1 MKKFLALL
9 LALVMVFALAAC
21 GGDPA
26 TNPSDEPGATSEDP
40 TPEDTTTPSDDPE
53 AAIDP
58 NDIPDTM
65 ESDTYEVAF
74 ITDVGDLKDKS
85 FNEGTWNGVKTYA
98 YENDLSYKYYQPANG
113 GEATD
118 TDRYDAMKQAVDNGA
133 SVVVCVGFLQE
144 NAIRQAAAEFTDVHF
159 IFIDGSAVKVDP
171 DNKADDAEVF
181 ANTVGVLFREEQCGY
196 LAGYAVVKEGYTQ
209 LGFAGGG
216 GGTNPACCRYGY
228 GYLQGASAA
237 AKELGVD
244 VTVNYSWQ
252 YGDSFSASPE
262 LQSMIAGW
270 YTTGTEVVFSCG
282 GNMFASVSAAAS
294 ANDGLVV
301 GVDVDQSSASDTVI
315 TSAMKSLADG
325 VVIALEDHFNGSWD
339 EVGGTT
345 ITLGATED
353 AVGLPT
359 ATESWRFETF
369 TVDEYNTLLESIKD
383 GSLVVDAEYPV
394 NENNIDDAA
403 SLNGVLPNITINV
416 V

>member
-21 GGDPA
+21 G
-26 TNPSDEPGATSEDP
+26 S
-40 TPEDTTTPSDDPE
+40 EDTTPSENPTEPSSEPTTDVSTAPDDGE
-53 AAIDP
+53 AAADP
-58 NDIPDTM
+58 DDISDTM
-65 ESDTYEVAF
+65 EADTYEVAF
-74 ITDVGDLKDKS
+74 VTDVGQLKDKS

-171 DNKADDAEVF
+171 DNTADDAEVF
-181 ANTVGVLFREEQCGY
+181 ANTVGVLFREEQCGS
-196 LAGYAVVKEGYTQ
+196 LAGYAAVKEGYTQ
-209 LGFAGGG
+209 IGFAGGG

-252 YGDSFSASPE
+252 YGDSFGASPE

-359 ATESWRFETF
+359 ATESWRFENF
-369 TVDEYNTLLESIKD
+369 TVEEYNTLFEAIKD
-383 GSLVVDAEYPV
+383 GTLTVDAEYPV

-403 SLNGVLPNITINV
+403 SLNGELPNITINV

>member
-21 GGDPA
+21 GGGDDPVTTDPA
-26 TNPSDEPGATSEDP
+26 GTTDPGTTETDPAATEPAEAGTNPD
-40 TPEDTTTPSDDPE
+40 
-53 AAIDP
+53 
-58 NDIPDTM
+58 DIPDTM
-65 ESDTYEVAF
+65 ESEDNTYEIAF
-74 ITDVGDLKDKS
+74 VTDVGQLKDKS

-98 YENDLSYKYYQPANG
+98 YENNLSYKYYQPANG

-171 DNKADDAEVF
+171 DNTADDAEVF

-209 LGFAGGG
+209 IGFASGG

-237 AKELGVD
+237 AEELGVTVD
-244 VTVNYSWQ
+244 VMYSWQ
-252 YGDSFSASPE
+252 YGGTFSASPE
-262 LQSMIAGW
+262 LQTMINGW
-270 YTTGTEVVFSCG
+270 YVNGTEVVFACG
-282 GNMFASVSAAAS
+282 GSMFSSITAAAG
-294 ANDGLVV
+294 ANDGIVI
-301 GVDVDQSSASDTVI
+301 GVDVDQSPLSDTVI
-315 TSAMKSLADG
+315 TSALKGISQAAQVALGHHYDG
-325 VVIALEDHFNGSWD
+325 TWSEI
-339 EVGGTT
+339 GGVQT
-345 ITLGATED
+345 TLGANDD

-359 ATESWRFETF
+359 ATWSMENY
-369 TVDEYNTLLESIKD
+369 TVEEYEAQLAAMKD
-383 GSLVVDAEYPV
+383 GSLVVDANYPV
-394 NENNIDDAA
+394 DENNMDATA
-403 SLNGVLPNITINV
+403 TLNGVLPNLNITV